1 MLCESKSRIGFLG
14 ACFFIGVLVAST
26 ILPVGVLS
34 DVVGR
39 KWIYVATLTILV
51 ISSFGFIIA
60 TTLDELYVYM
70 FLLGITYPGRM
81 IVAVNY
87 AYEFQLESWK
97 EWVQPVNQYVGG
109 FTLIFTALY
118 F

>member
-26 ILPVGVLS
+26 ILPVGILS
-34 DVVGR
+34 DIVGR
-39 KWIYVATLTILV
+39 KWIFVATLAILV

-87 AYEFQLESWK
+87 AYEF
-97 EWVQPVNQYVGG
+97 
-109 FTLIFTALY
+109 
-118 F
+118 

>member
-1 MLCESKSRIGFLG
+1 MLCETKGRIGFLG

-26 ILPVGVLS
+26 ILPVGILS
-34 DVVGR
+34 DMVGR
-39 KWIYVATLTILV
+39 KWIYVATLAILV

-87 AYEFQLESWK
+87 AYEF
-97 EWVQPVNQYVGG
+97 
-109 FTLIFTALY
+109 
-118 F
+118 